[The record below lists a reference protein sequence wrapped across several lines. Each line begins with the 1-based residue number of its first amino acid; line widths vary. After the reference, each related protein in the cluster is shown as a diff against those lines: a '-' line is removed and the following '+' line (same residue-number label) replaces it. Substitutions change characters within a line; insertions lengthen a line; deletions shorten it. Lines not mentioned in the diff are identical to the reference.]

1 MKTQE
6 WFSNWFNSHYYHLL
20 YNNRDN
26 DEAIAFIEKILQ
38 FLKPQSNSKMLDVAC
53 GKGRHSKAL
62 NDMGYDVTG
71 IDLSEES
78 IKYAQ
83 LSQNENLHFLKHDMR
98 LPFYV
103 NYFDIAFNLFTSF
116 GYFKTQREHNNAIR
130 SITQSLKPD
139 GILVID
145 YLNSRYEEKNF
156 CSLFEKEIDDLKFII
171 TKWQTESHFYKQIQ
185 VADSINGI
193 PRHLSTERVAKFS
206 LGDFNEM
213 LSLHQMQIQTVFGS
227 YNLDE
232 YNLNNSSRMII
243 IAKKN
248 SI

>member
-26 DEAIAFIEKILQ
+26 DEAIAFIEKILD
-38 FLKPQSNSKMLDVAC
+38 FLQPKSNSKMLDVAC
-53 GKGRHSKAL
+53 GKGRHSIAL
-62 NDMGYDVTG
+62 NKMGYDVTG
-71 IDLSEES
+71 VDLSEAS
-78 IKYAQ
+78 IKNAQ
-83 LSQNENLHFLKHDMR
+83 SYQNDNLHFLKHDMR

-103 NYFDIAFNLFTSF
+103 NYFDFAFNLFTSF

-130 SITQSLKPD
+130 SITQSLKTN

-145 YLNSRYEEKNF
+145 YLNSHYEEKHF
-156 CSLFEKEIDDLKFII
+156 CSLFEKNIDNLKFLI
-171 TKWQTESHFYKQIQ
+171 TKWQTENHFFKQIQ
-185 VADSINGI
+185 VADNSNGL

-213 LSLHQMQIQTVFGS
+213 LSLQNMQIQNVFGN
-227 YNLDE
+227 YQLGE
-232 YNLNNSSRMII
+232 YNINSSARMII
-243 IAKKN
+243 IAKKK
-248 SI
+248 